1 MSFEDEGRYAH
12 VNPSYRYDGPYKRP
26 QRPAEEF
33 CNGLQDGDTE
43 DRHGWYVPWYDEPG
57 PEEVSQRV
65 LEAAASMPYAKRI
78 FMLRDPRVFDIVL
91 AVDSDGTMRHDNRW
105 VQPKFGRAVHVFDLN
120 EIRGCG
126 PMDLECVY
134 DKGDKATALGPL
146 KDLDMSNSKYM
157 LDSYRSLMNAFGT
170 MDIADILDREG
181 VRNVYADMRYMN
193 PHDRIMYVD
202 FADERKGIAH
212 MLSIASGLNITV
224 LLCGEQPEDS
234 GLLRIYHNRRF
245 DGEKDAIAAD
255 IPEAV
260 RCGSTP
266 MTRRSTR
273 STSLSRARKGRR
285 S

>member
-1 MSFEDEGRYAH
+1 MSFEDEGRYAY
-12 VNPSYRYDGPYKRP
+12 VQPSYRSMPYVSP
-26 QRPAEEF
+26 QRPEETLRH
-33 CNGLQDGDTE
+33 GLMEGDTE
-43 DRHGWYVPWYDEPG
+43 DRHSWYVPWYDEPG
-57 PEEVSQRV
+57 PEEISQRV
-65 LEAAASMPYAKRI
+65 SEAAASMPYAKRV

-105 VQPKFGRAVHVFDLN
+105 MQPKFGRAVHVFDLN

-134 DKGDKATALGPL
+134 DRGYKATVLGPL

-170 MDIADILDREG
+170 MEIADILDREG
-181 VRNVYADMRYMN
+181 VRNVYADMRYMS
-193 PHDRIMYVD
+193 PHDRILYVD
-202 FADERKGIAH
+202 IADVRKGMAH

-245 DGEKDAIAAD
+245 DAKKDAIAVD
-255 IPEAV
+255 IPEAA
-260 RCGSTP
+260 RCGSMP

-273 STSLSRARKGRR
+273 SISPSRARTGRR